1 MDEALVDARSCLC
14 GTESKAFL
22 KSKKT
27 VATSFPAS
35 R

>member
-1 MDEALVDARSCLC
+1 MDEALVGAIWLEAVCVELSQ
-14 GTESKAFL
+14 KP
-22 KSKKT
+22 SKKT